1 VRSIGERIVI
11 AGLDVGGTNVDAALF
26 DHGRLISK
34 AKVPTDT
41 SSLFDSVWSALEQ
54 LLGGVEPT
62 RVERINLSTTLSTN
76 AIVEGTTDPVCM
88 FIESGPGIDPALF
101 SCGDAVVYLEGS
113 IDHRGREIQSFDPE
127 AVKQGGKTFSA
138 EGMEHAGVVTKFC
151 TRNPE
156 HERQIKTLLKP
167 FFSHITMGHT
177 VSGNLNFPR
186 RIATAYLNSAVYKRF
201 STFAKALSDACSKKG
216 MTPALHILKADGGT
230 LPLHSA
236 VNTPVFTIHSG
247 PTASVAGACVLSS
260 IEGDAILLDIGG
272 TTTDIAFLADGDT
285 LFEPYGISVGSSPT
299 LVRAVYS
306 QSIAL
311 GGDSAVSAENGEIR
325 IGPRRVGSPRA
336 LGGPLPTP
344 TDAFLSLGLM
354 EMGDRTKALEAM
366 KVLGQQL
373 GLSSLETAQ
382 KIARQFVKTIRGRVH
397 ELLEEINARPVY
409 TIRELLFGKKVRPRV
424 LSVIGGPAKAVCPL
438 LEEIFGLN
446 CVVPEFHEIAN
457 AVGAALSRT
466 TIEITLIADTA
477 EGYVNVPEIDYT
489 ATVGEGYTLEEAER
503 DAVEIASRVAREM
516 ETGEEMPEAEIT
528 EKSSFNMVRGF
539 SRVGRRI
546 RVKAQIK
553 PGILFIPR
561 GGHGC

>member
-1 VRSIGERIVI
+1 VI

-26 DHGRLISK
+26 DRGRLISR

-41 SSLFDSVWSALEQ
+41 TSLFDSVWSALEQ
-54 LLGGVEPT
+54 LLGSVELT
-62 RVERINLSTTLSTN
+62 LVERINLSTTLSTN

-88 FIESGPGIDPALF
+88 FIESGPGIDPTLF

-113 IDHRGREIQSFDPE
+113 VDHRGREIKPFDPE
-127 AVKQGGKTFSA
+127 AVKRHGETFSA

-156 HERQIKTLLKP
+156 HERQLEALLKP

-186 RIATAYLNSAVYKRF
+186 RIATAYLNSAVHKRF
-201 STFAKALSDACSKKG
+201 SAFAKALSDACSKKG
-216 MTPALHILKADGGT
+216 MNPALYMLKADGGT

-247 PTASVAGACVLSS
+247 PTASVSGACALSS
-260 IEGDAILLDIGG
+260 IEDDALLLDVGG
-272 TTTDIAFLADGDT
+272 TTTDIAFLVDGVP
-285 LFEPYGISVGSSPT
+285 LFEPYGISVGSSST

-306 QSIAL
+306 HSIAL
-311 GGDSAVSAENGEIR
+311 GGDSTVSVENGELR
-325 IGPRRVGSPRA
+325 IGPRRAGSPRA

-344 TDAFLSLGLM
+344 TDAFLSLGRM
-354 EMGDRTKALEAM
+354 EMGDKTKALEAM
-366 KVLGQQL
+366 KVLGQKL
-373 GLSSLETAQ
+373 GLSAHETAQ
-382 KIARQFVKTIRGRVH
+382 KIAERFVETIRSCVH

-409 TIRELLFGKKVRPRV
+409 TIRELLFGKKVCPRM
-424 LSVIGGPAKAVCPL
+424 LSVIGGPAKAVSPL
-438 LEEIFGLN
+438 LEEIFGWT

-466 TIEITLIADTA
+466 TLEITLIADTA
-477 EGYVNVPEIDYT
+477 EGYVTVPEVDYT
-489 ATVGEGYTLEEAER
+489 ASVGEDYTLEEAEM
-503 DAVEIASRVAREM
+503 DAIEIASRVAREM
-516 ETGEEMPEAEIT
+516 ETGEEMPEAEVT
-528 EKSSFNMVRGF
+528 ERSSFNMVRGF

-546 RVKAQIK
+546 RVKAQIR
-553 PGILFIPR
+553 PGILFIPQ
-561 GGHGC
+561 GGHEC